1 MSEKRYLA
9 CTTGVIALFVGV
21 SRRLP
26 YSRTG
31 AHSGQGHVMRISE
44 AECCTYDRIATGDH
58 YIIQAHGWPS
68 GRRSREYCGEESD
81 ENASGE
87 IRKN

>member
-44 AECCTYDRIATGDH
+44 ARDCTYDKVATGETTTSYRDTAGRPDAAPESTA
-58 YIIQAHGWPS
+58 QKKAVRTRLVRS
-68 GRRSREYCGEESD
+68 G
-81 ENASGE
+81 
-87 IRKN
+87 